1 MAKEFVKKPVMS
13 DKSRCTEQ
21 LLRDIKKNDTSKMS
35 KRDRLVVENTKF
47 VVTVANQYQG
57 LGVEV
62 EDLVQIGLEAMIRAA
77 EKFDES
83 RDVHFISYAVHD
95 IRNAILRAINR
106 DGKTVKIPMGM
117 QLKDIQLARLE
128 LPQNDAEGKGVNL
141 IEKLANELA
150 DEADKD
156 VTEADERAYVTRLLT
171 RLKPRERDVVIW
183 SYGLS
188 GQTLSS
194 GERYHG
200 DTLPQT
206 EIAAM
211 MRLSEES
218 VRLIRES
225 ALGKMR
231 HLETR

>member
-1 MAKEFVKKPVMS
+1 MVE
-13 DKSRCTEQ
+13 KSRCTEQ
-21 LLRDIKKNDTSKMS
+21 LLRDIRKTDTSKMS
-35 KRDRLVVENTKF
+35 KRDRLVIENTKF

-62 EDLVQIGLEAMIRAA
+62 DDLVQIGLEAMIRAA
-77 EKFDES
+77 KKFDES

-95 IRNAILRAINR
+95 IRCAMLRAINR
-106 DGKTVKIPMGM
+106 DGKTVKIAMGM
-117 QLKDIQLARLE
+117 QLKDVQMTDLDNIA
-128 LPQNDAEGKGVNL
+128 DV
-141 IEKLANELA
+141 LA
-150 DEADKD
+150 DATDKD
-156 VTEADERAYVTRLLT
+156 VTEADERAHVTRLLI
-171 RLKPRERDVVIW
+171 RLEPRERDVVIW

-218 VRLIRES
+218 IRLIREG
-225 ALGKMR
+225 ALEKLR
-231 HLETR
+231 Q

>member
-1 MAKEFVKKPVMS
+1 MSKEFVKKPVMS

-21 LLRDIKKNDTSKMS
+21 LLRDIKKTDTSKMS

-95 IRNAILRAINR
+95 IRNAMLRAINR

-117 QLKDIQLARLE
+117 QLKDIQMTDLD
-128 LPQNDAEGKGVNL
+128 N
-141 IEKLANELA
+141 LA
-150 DEADKD
+150 DVLADAADKD
-156 VTEADERAYVTRLLT
+156 VTEADERAHVTRLLT

-231 HLETR
+231 T